1 MSLWSSSR
9 GWLGRHDPGYAAL
22 RRAGRTAII
31 MPAMF
36 AFGDK
41 VIGDPTFATFA
52 AFGSFAM
59 LLLVDF
65 SGPMRDR
72 LQAHIALVLVGA
84 VFVFAGTVVSRSA
97 WLGAV
102 AMAVVGF
109 GVIFAGV
116 VSSVLASATTSL
128 LLAFI
133 LPVTLPGSMDTVGA
147 RLAGWGLAGLVSLF
161 ALAFLWPA
169 PVRDPLR
176 TPALTACRALAAR
189 LRADVAFLFDNADGA
204 DGTDGTDGVMAAARQ
219 EAIER
224 SDEACATL
232 RRTFLATPY
241 RPTGLSTPA
250 RTLVR
255 LVDELSWLNAI
266 VVQAT
271 LHRAGMRP
279 NPLIRRVKL
288 SVAQLLDLGAQ
299 LLDDPS
305 TDLAAIRAEQVELRE
320 ALQELEFAATGELPV
335 HRETLPSVDGAPTQ
349 VAERITALEPSFRA
363 QEMAYAASQIATNIE
378 LAVAATRRGWLDR
391 FLGRQP
397 RGIAGP
403 IAAAQERAYA
413 HVDRHSVW
421 LHNSVRGGVAL
432 GLAVLCAD
440 LSQVQHSFWVVLAT
454 LSVLRSNALN
464 IGQNAVRGLV
474 GTLVGFVIGAGLI
487 ELIGTNSTVLWILLP
502 FAILVAG
509 VAPAAISFA
518 AGQAAFT
525 VTLVILF
532 NIIAP
537 AGWQVGLVRV
547 EDIAIG
553 CLVGLV
559 VGLLFWPRG
568 AAAALGQALAEAYTD
583 TARYL
588 AVAVEFGMQ
597 RCEGGRPGP
606 AQVEAPTESAVRA
619 AASSRRLDDTFRS
632 YLAERGAKP
641 VALARMTS
649 LVSGVVGVRLAADA
663 VLDLWQRDPGGD
675 DGDRTAARIE
685 LLQASNQLERWYD
698 ELSASFVSDREAP
711 QPLRHDNLA
720 DARLLE
726 ALRRDLQAPDGRAS
740 TTATRMIWTGDHLD
754 AVRRL
759 QTTLV
764 GAPAPA

>member
-1 MSLWSSSR
+1 
-9 GWLGRHDPGYAAL
+9 
-22 RRAGRTAII
+22 
-31 MPAMF
+31 
-36 AFGDK
+36 
-41 VIGDPTFATFA
+41 
-52 AFGSFAM
+52 
-59 LLLVDF
+59 
-65 SGPMRDR
+65 
-72 LQAHIALVLVGA
+72 
-84 VFVFAGTVVSRSA
+84 
-97 WLGAV
+97 
-102 AMAVVGF
+102 
-109 GVIFAGV
+109 
-116 VSSVLASATTSL
+116 
-128 LLAFI
+128 
-133 LPVTLPGSMDTVGA
+133 MDTVGA
-147 RLAGWGLAGLVSLF
+147 RLAGWGLAGLVSLL

-189 LRADVAFLFDNADGA
+189 LRADVAFLFDGADGA
-204 DGTDGTDGVMAAARQ
+204 GAVTAAARQ
-219 EAIER
+219 EAIDR
-224 SDEACATL
+224 SDEACANL

-271 LHRAGMRP
+271 VHRAGMRP

-288 SVAQLLDLGAQ
+288 SVAHLLELGAQ

-320 ALQELEFAATGELPV
+320 ALQQLEFAATGELPV
-335 HRETLPSVDGAPTQ
+335 HRETVRSADGAPTQ

-464 IGQNAVRGLV
+464 IGQNAARGLA

-487 ELIGTNSTVLWILLP
+487 ELIGTNETVLWILLP

-588 AVAVEFGMQ
+588 AVAVEFGME
-597 RCEGGRPGP
+597 RCEEARPGSVR
-606 AQVEAPTESAVRA
+606 AEAPTESAVRA

-632 YLAERGAKP
+632 YLAERGP
-641 VALARMTS
+641 NPLPWLGWLAWCPGSSACDWLRMRCSTCGNATPE
-649 LVSGVVGVRLAADA
+649 V
-663 VLDLWQRDPGGD
+663 
-675 DGDRTAARIE
+675 
-685 LLQASNQLERWYD
+685 
-698 ELSASFVSDREAP
+698 
-711 QPLRHDNLA
+711 
-720 DARLLE
+720 
-726 ALRRDLQAPDGRAS
+726 
-740 TTATRMIWTGDHLD
+740 TTATG
-754 AVRRL
+754 RRP
-759 QTTLV
+759 
-764 GAPAPA
+764 GPSCCRPAPSWSGGTTSSRPASSATWTLRNHCSTTTWPTLACSRPCGETCKARTGGPPRRRPG